1 METQKREEF
10 ILTGIF
16 RKTYGVKSPEKVLE
30 QGAGLWYSGMREKAF
45 QARDS
50 VEQNYTG
57 GEIQGNKNVC
67 VHEMMRVRSK
77 EQGEGVVEQLE

>member
-1 METQKREEF
+1 
-10 ILTGIF
+10 
-16 RKTYGVKSPEKVLE
+16 
-30 QGAGLWYSGMREKAF
+30 MRDKAF

-57 GEIQGNKNVC
+57 GEIQGNKNLC
-67 VHEMMRVRSK
+67 VHEMMRVGSK